1 MKLKA
6 NSTDRYMNH
15 SYLTGKWTKVTYT
28 PSESVEVK
36 SPNASLLL
44 DTCNHFKNTKYI
56 SEFKSDLKGAGAEL
70 LNKVIAAN
78 KDFNLILIPNATKEF
93 DRLRKLAAYNHP
105 KLVALMVTNN
115 KWLIEYY
122 KRFGFKVKGNYM
134 VLKNN

>member
-78 KDFNLILIPNATKEF
+78 KDFNLILIPTDTQNF
-93 DRLRKLAAYNHP
+93 DRLVKILGASHVRMAE
-105 KLVALMVTNN
+105 LMVGYN